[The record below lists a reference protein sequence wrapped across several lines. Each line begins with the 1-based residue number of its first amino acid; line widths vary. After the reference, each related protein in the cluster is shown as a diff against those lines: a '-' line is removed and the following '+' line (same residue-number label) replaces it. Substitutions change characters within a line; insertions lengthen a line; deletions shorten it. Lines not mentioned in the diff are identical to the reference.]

1 MKRSLLAILL
11 LLLACSFAYGQIIDY
26 IMWDNPDKYFINTN
40 GDIDFLITFQCDE
53 PVGNLKGL
61 SAGFAITTTGLATL
75 SYTPGSYVKHHSAD
89 WFDVGG
95 LKVNETL
102 MPSSLLFGGGADE
115 AGMPRVTDE
124 PILSITVAF
133 GADSGYICIDS
144 AFYPPAGAWKFS
156 LSTCDPLGGPRPYWV
171 DRDLNDANHP
181 ICIPVQEQLCN
192 PPTIDP
198 IVGGELSG
206 DHCVGLSTT
215 FTADPGDLE
224 GDPAL
229 PLTWAVTGGPGSFAG
244 AVYSAPA
251 ATTGT
256 YPVDIMVTNSC
267 GETDTYSFN
276 LVFTNQAPTVVLQ
289 GTPPAAQIGQGNT
302 YEYNFDVTDP
312 NSCDSFTWDVVITPA
327 PANGYSID
335 GTGQLTWVTV
345 APADGG
351 TTFHICVTVDDGQ
364 PDKATGSYCFD
375 VEVLT
380 LEPFEI
386 QLEKVEDQLQGHYAN
401 VSILLNS
408 GSEVFG
414 GFDFLVAYDASA
426 LTFMGA
432 ALGAELNGCWEY
444 FTYRFGWNGN
454 CDGACPSGMLRVVG
468 IADVNN
474 GPSHPD
480 PACLRKQNGQGVADT
495 LVVMTFYV
503 TNDRTFECM
512 YVPVRFFWHDCG
524 DNTISNTMGDTL
536 YISRF
541 VYDYDWTLGYRDI
554 TGTIHYG
561 GHWWLFGPPYPF
573 VDFLQNTA
581 CMNPDPEKPDPV
593 RFIDF
598 IQGGVDIICS
608 EDIDARGDLNMNE
621 VANEIADAVLY
632 TNYFIYG
639 LGVFTYTEGSI
650 AASDVN
656 ADGRVL
662 TVGDL
667 VYLVR
672 IITGDALPYP
682 KLSPFANSV
691 TIEQG
696 SVVTTNS
703 QSDIGAALF
712 VFSGE
717 GEANLLVD
725 GMKMESSVVDG
736 HLRVLVWSDGTNH
749 VPAGEQN
756 LISVTGDLTI
766 VEAEVSDYYGNLMNS
781 TVVEKVIPTAF
792 ALNQNY
798 PNPFN
803 PTTDITINLPTQS
816 SWKLDIYNVAG
827 QLVRTFSGNAIGEVT
842 VTWDAAGAASG
853 IYFYKATAGQYT
865 DTKKMVLMK

>member
-1 MKRSLLAILL
+1 VVGISL
-11 LLLACSFAYGQIIDY
+11 
-26 IMWDNPDKYFINTN
+26 
-40 GDIDFLITFQCDE
+40 
-53 PVGNLKGL
+53 
-61 SAGFAITTTGLATL
+61 GFAATTTGAATWD
-75 SYTPGSYVKHHSAD
+75 YTDNNYTKYHDTD
-89 WFDVGG
+89 WFNLGG
-95 LKVNETL
+95 LLIDDGPMVGTGMTAGAFL
-102 MPSSLLFGGGADE
+102 AGGAGMMGI
-115 AGMPRVTDE
+115 GMPQVVDE
-124 PILSITVAF
+124 PLFTMHVAF
-133 GADSGYICIDS
+133 GAGVGEICIDS
-144 AFYPPAGAWKFS
+144 AFFPPAGAWKFS
-156 LSTCDPLGGPRPYWV
+156 GTWCGPVGGVNRPYFV
-171 DRDLNDANHP
+171 DASGSDDNHP
-181 ICIPVQEQLCN
+181 ICVSVEEATCID
-192 PPTIDP
+192 PTIDP
-198 IVGGELSG
+198 IVGGELVG
-206 DHCVGLSTT
+206 DHCNGLSHT
-215 FTADPGDLE
+215 FTGDPGNLD
-224 GDPAL
+224 GVPAT
-229 PLTWAVTGGPGSFAG
+229 PVVWTVTDGLGSFAG
-244 AVYSAPA
+244 AVYSVPKQP
-251 ATTGT
+251 TGT
-256 YPVDIMVTNSC
+256 YAVEVTATNSC
-267 GETDTYSFN
+267 AGVATYTFN
-276 LVFTNQAPTVVLQ
+276 LVFTNQAPSILPAT
-289 GTPPAAQIGQGNT
+289 TPGQIGQGGL
-302 YEYNFDVTDP
+302 YSVDFDASDP
-312 NSCDSFTWDVVITPA
+312 NGCDELIWSVDITPV
-327 PANGYSID
+327 PAGAFSID
-335 GTGQLTWVTV
+335 GNGVFNWQTV
-345 APADGG
+345 DPADGG
-351 TTFHICVTVDDGQ
+351 TTFTVCVTVDDQQG
-364 PDKATGSYCFD
+364 DKTTATKCFD

-380 LEPFEI
+380 LVPFEI
-386 QLEKVEDQLQGHYAN
+386 QIEKVEGQLQGHYAN
-401 VSILLNS
+401 VSIFLNK
-408 GSEVFG
+408 GTETFG

-432 ALGAELNGCWEY
+432 TFGAQLNNKWEY
-444 FTYRFGWNGN
+444 FTYRFGWDGN
-454 CDGACPSGMLRVVG
+454 CSGPCPSGMLRVVG
-468 IADVNN
+468 IADINN
-474 GPSHPD
+474 GPNHPN
-480 PACLRKQNGQGVADT
+480 PAWLVKQTPDGTSDE

-524 DNTISNTMGDTL
+524 DNALSSPMGDIL

-573 VDFLQNTA
+573 VDFIENTA
-581 CMNPDPEKPDPV
+581 CMNPDPDKPDPN

-608 EDIDARGDLNMNE
+608 EDIDARGDLNLNE

-682 KLSPFANSV
+682 KLSPFASSV

-703 QSDIGAALF
+703 QSSIGAALF
-712 VFSGE
+712 VFNGE

-736 HLRVLVWSDGTNH
+736 QLRVLVWSDDTH
-749 VPAGEQN
+749 QIPAGEQN
-756 LISVTGDLTI
+756 LISVNGDLSI

-781 TVVEKVIPTAF
+781 TVVEKIIPTAF
-792 ALNQNY
+792 TLNQNY

-853 IYFYKATAGQYT
+853 IYFYKATAGQYS

>member
-11 LLLACSFAYGQIIDY
+11 LLLACSFAFGQITDY
-26 IMWDNPDKYFINTN
+26 VKWNTPVKYNEGQA
-40 GDIDFLITFQCDE
+40 GDVALLVTFQCAA
-53 PVGNLKGL
+53 PVGNVKGVSL
-61 SAGFAITTTGLATL
+61 GFALTATGAANFTYVT
-75 SYTPGSYVKHHSAD
+75 YTKHHDTD
-89 WFDVGG
+89 WFDLGG
-95 LKVNETL
+95 LLVDVSL
-102 MPSSLLFGGGADE
+102 MPNAFLMGGAALG

-124 PILSITVAF
+124 PLLTVDLMF
-133 GADSGYICIDS
+133 GVGVGQICIDS
-144 AFYPPAGAWKFS
+144 AFFPPAGAWKFS
-156 LSTCDPLGGPRPYWV
+156 NTTCDPVGGPRPYFV
-171 DRDLNDANHP
+171 DAAGSDVAHP
-181 ICIPVQEQLCN
+181 ICVDVLEVTCVD
-192 PPTIDP
+192 PTIDP
-198 IVGGELSG
+198 IVGGVLTG
-206 DHCVGLSTT
+206 NHCNGLSHT
-215 FTADPGDLE
+215 FTGDPGNLD
-224 GDPAL
+224 GVPAT
-229 PLTWAVTGGPGSFAG
+229 PVVWTVTNGPGSFAG

-256 YPVDIMVTNSC
+256 YAVEVTATNSC
-267 GETDTYSFN
+267 LGTATYNFN
-276 LVFTNQAPTVVLQ
+276 LVFTNQAPSILPAT
-289 GTPPAAQIGQGNT
+289 TPAQIGQGGL
-302 YEYNFDVTDP
+302 YSVDFDATDP
-312 NSCDSFTWDVVITPA
+312 NSCDPQLWSVVITPA
-327 PANGYSID
+327 PAGAYSID
-335 GTGQLTWVTV
+335 GTGVLNWQTV
-345 APADGG
+345 DPDDGG
-351 TTFHICVTVDDGQ
+351 ITFQVCVTVDDGE
-364 PDKATGSYCFD
+364 PDKATATHCFD

-380 LEPFEI
+380 LVPFEI
-386 QLEKVEDQLQGHYAN
+386 QLEKVEGQLQGHYAS
-401 VSILLNS
+401 VSIFLNK
-408 GSEVFG
+408 GTETFG

-432 ALGAELNGCWEY
+432 TLGAQLNAKWEY

-468 IADVNN
+468 IADINN
-474 GPSHPD
+474 GPNHPD
-480 PACLRKQNGQGVADT
+480 PAWLVKQNPDGVPDE
-495 LVVMTFYV
+495 LVVLTFYV

-524 DNTISNTMGDTL
+524 DNAISSPMGDIL
-536 YISRF
+536 YISRY

-573 VDFLQNTA
+573 VDFIENTA
-581 CMNPDPEKPDPV
+581 CMNPDPEKPDPL

-639 LGVFTYTEGSI
+639 LSVFTYTEGSI

-736 HLRVLVWSDGTNH
+736 QLRVLVWSDGTNH

-803 PTTDITINLPTQS
+803 PSTDITINLPTQS